1 LTGVADSRLETRVS
15 TGGEEV
21 AAMGGPWKERG
32 FDAASLHLPEL
43 HRVQRVQTVAPA
55 REQDG
60 LAKIVLVYI
69 AAVVTS
75 FGVMLSL
82 LQQGW

>member
-1 LTGVADSRLETRVS
+1 LPLAQPR
-15 TGGEEV
+15 
-21 AAMGGPWKERG
+21 RG
-32 FDAASLHLPEL
+32 HRDAVLV
-43 HRVQRVQTVAPA
+43 RGRD
-55 REQDG
+55 QDG
-60 LAKIVLVYI
+60 LVKIVLVYI

>member
-1 LTGVADSRLETRVS
+1 
-15 TGGEEV
+15 
-21 AAMGGPWKERG
+21 MGGPWRERG
-32 FDAASLHLPEL
+32 FDAASLPSPQPRRG
-43 HRVQRVQTVAPA
+43 HRDAVLARAPD
-55 REQDG
+55 QDG
-60 LAKIVLVYI
+60 LGKIVLVYI

>member
-1 LTGVADSRLETRVS
+1 
-15 TGGEEV
+15 
-21 AAMGGPWKERG
+21 MGGPWKERG
-32 FDAASLHLPEL
+32 FDAASLPSPQRRSVSRPEAL
-43 HRVQRVQTVAPA
+43 APA
-55 REQDG
+55 REQDR

-75 FGVMLSL
+75 FGVMLSF

>member
-1 LTGVADSRLETRVS
+1 MAR
-15 TGGEEV
+15 GGEQE
-21 AAMGGPWKERG
+21 
-32 FDAASLHLPEL
+32 
-43 HRVQRVQTVAPA
+43 
-55 REQDG
+55 G

>member
-1 LTGVADSRLETRVS
+1 
-15 TGGEEV
+15 
-21 AAMGGPWKERG
+21 MGGPWKERG
-32 FDAASLHLPEL
+32 FDAASLPLPEL
-43 HRVQRVQTVAPA
+43 RRVRRVQTLASPRA
-55 REQDG
+55 QDSLG
-60 LAKIVLVYI
+60 KIVLVYI

>member
-1 LTGVADSRLETRVS
+1 
-15 TGGEEV
+15 
-21 AAMGGPWKERG
+21 MGGAWRERG
-32 FDAASLHLPEL
+32 FDPASLPSPQPRIGR
-43 HRVQRVQTVAPA
+43 RVETLAPGRA
-55 REQDG
+55 QDG

>member
-1 LTGVADSRLETRVS
+1 
-15 TGGEEV
+15 
-21 AAMGGPWKERG
+21 MGGPWRERG
-32 FDAASLHLPEL
+32 FDAASLPSPQPRSGRRAENL
-43 HRVQRVQTVAPA
+43 A
-55 REQDG
+55 RGGDQDG
-60 LAKIVLVYI
+60 LVKIVLVYI

>member
-1 LTGVADSRLETRVS
+1 
-15 TGGEEV
+15 
-21 AAMGGPWKERG
+21 MGGPWRERG
-32 FDAASLHLPEL
+32 FDAASVPSPVPPIGR
-43 HRVQRVQTVAPA
+43 RVETRA
-55 REQDG
+55 RGQEQDG

-69 AAVVTS
+69 AAVVMS

>member
-1 LTGVADSRLETRVS
+1 VTDSWLETQVS

-21 AAMGGPWKERG
+21 AVMGGPWRERG
-32 FDAASLHLPEL
+32 FDAASLPSPRPWSGQHAETL
-43 HRVQRVQTVAPA
+43 A
-55 REQDG
+55 RGGEGG